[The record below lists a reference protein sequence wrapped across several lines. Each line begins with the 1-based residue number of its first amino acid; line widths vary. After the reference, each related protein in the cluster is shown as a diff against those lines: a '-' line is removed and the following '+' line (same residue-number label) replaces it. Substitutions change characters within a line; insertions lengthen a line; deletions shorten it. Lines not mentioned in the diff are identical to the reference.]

1 MAKKPVKKPTEKP
14 PSSTV
19 DRQLAQQDQ
28 NTAAAKLAGGVL
40 ASEIAIRAV
49 GSVMRRS
56 FEKRVIS
63 RNYNDHTAKHVVENR
78 SMVHAITAFA
88 ATKLATRS
96 VPGALLVGGG
106 LLAKTLFDRGTSKR
120 KSRKAAKKPVASKSE
135 D

>member
-1 MAKKPVKKPTEKP
+1 MAKKPVTKPSKKPA
-14 PSSTV
+14 SSTV
-19 DRQLAQQDQ
+19 DSQLAQQGDS
-28 NTAAAKLAGGVL
+28 TAAAKLAGGVL

-63 RNYNDHTAKHVVENR
+63 RNYDDHTAKNVLENR

-106 LLAKTLFDRGTSKR
+106 LLAKTLFDRGSERRKVSKR
-120 KSRKAAKKPVASKSE
+120 PPAAKSK